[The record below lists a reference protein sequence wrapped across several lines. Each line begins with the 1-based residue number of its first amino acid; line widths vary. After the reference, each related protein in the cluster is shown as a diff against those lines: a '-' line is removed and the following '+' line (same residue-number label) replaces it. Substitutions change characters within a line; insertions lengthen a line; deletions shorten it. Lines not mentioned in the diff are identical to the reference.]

1 MVIRR
6 GKPLAVA
13 LFGVIALAILV
24 ACGGGGTTESAKSSD
39 PQTASGSDSPLAV
52 LGAVTKAIE
61 SKVGEQKNDPGS
73 AIAALIQSAESQTA
87 PLAEAIKKRCGTDYQ
102 SDPKG
107 GDARRGKIG

>member
-52 LGAVTKAIE
+52 LEVWPE
-61 SKVGEQKNDPGS
+61 SHWPGF
-73 AIAALIQSAESQTA
+73 ALRQADVFQSYTV
-87 PLAEAIKKRCGTDYQ
+87 
-102 SDPKG
+102 
-107 GDARRGKIG
+107 